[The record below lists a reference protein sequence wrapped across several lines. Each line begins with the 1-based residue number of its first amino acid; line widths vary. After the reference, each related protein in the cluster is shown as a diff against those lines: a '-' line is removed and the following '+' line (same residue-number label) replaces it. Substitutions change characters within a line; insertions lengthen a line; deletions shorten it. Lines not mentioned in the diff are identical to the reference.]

1 MKSIIAS
8 PDELIFFND
17 AQIRMENL
25 NARKGLALFKGRKK
39 LTNETYPDTRRGPND
54 LSNKV
59 TTRIATDLTF
69 NLTTWKWEN
78 DDKEYDHEDLKFITS
93 KVPEGNDCQLN
104 LDDIVVFMR
113 DWLNK
118 EKLSMELLSSD
129 ESLGCI
135 IRGSERGPFDG
146 TGRPGMIVLA
156 RSSDNKRI

>member
-17 AQIRMENL
+17 AQIRMENQ
-25 NARKGLALFKGRKK
+25 NAKKGLALFKGRNK
-39 LTNETYPDTRRGPND
+39 LTNETYPNARLGPND
-54 LSNKV
+54 LSNKL
-59 TTRIATDLTF
+59 TTRIATDLAF
-69 NLTTWKWEN
+69 NFTTWKWEN

-104 LDDIVVFMR
+104 MDDIVVFMR

-135 IRGSERGPFDG
+135 SRDSERGPFDG

-156 RSSDNKRI
+156 RGRVI